1 MAKFECVIAPDGGF
15 PSFFLPRTAH
25 FINQIFLFLLFLFF
39 HSFPLSFSLLL
50 LRFLLGESSLSRT
63 HSGRAS
69 RICRG
74 ENEAGRVAS
83 WMREGVAFCTHRLI
97 VRRQE
102 TVARYESKA
111 VRAAEKRIRQRRSSS
126 NYTRPPFESEGKTN
140 NFHTRDGPVS
150 ILSIFASLELSTR
163 LSPRLKNIW
172 NIKFG
177 ILFLLAIPRNSIE
190 KKFDSFSRSD
200 YSRSRI
206 GQLPFPERGKKP
218 RWKMERWNDSRQHYQ
233 SRRLSRIVRGVF

>member
-25 FINQIFLFLLFLFF
+25 FINQISLFF
-39 HSFPLSFSLLL
+39 SFFFFSILSLSLSLLL

-63 HSGRAS
+63 HSGQAS

-126 NYTRPPFESEGKTN
+126 NYTRPPFENEGKTN
-140 NFHTRDGPVS
+140 NFHTRDYIRPCVNFINFRFLGTIDS
-150 ILSIFASLELSTR
+150 IIPSFKKYLE
-163 LSPRLKNIW
+163 
-172 NIKFG
+172 
-177 ILFLLAIPRNSIE
+177 
-190 KKFDSFSRSD
+190 
-200 YSRSRI
+200 Y
-206 GQLPFPERGKKP
+206 
-218 RWKMERWNDSRQHYQ
+218 
-233 SRRLSRIVRGVF
+233 

>member
-1 MAKFECVIAPDGGF
+1 MRNCAGRRL
-15 PSFFLPRTAH
+15 SFFFSSAYSALH
-25 FINQIFLFLLFLFF
+25 QSNISFSSFSFF
-39 HSFPLSFSLLL
+39 PFFPLSL
-50 LRFLLGESSLSRT
+50 SLSCYFDSFSARALFLERIP
-63 HSGRAS
+63 GKLRAS
-69 RICRG
+69 AGAR
-74 ENEAGRVAS
+74 NEAGRVAS

-218 RWKMERWNDSRQHYQ
+218 RWKMERWSDSRQHYQ

>member
-1 MAKFECVIAPDGGF
+1 MRNCAGRRLSFFFFFRVQRTSSIKYLSFSPFSFFPFF
-15 PSFFLPRTAH
+15 PS
-25 FINQIFLFLLFLFF
+25 
-39 HSFPLSFSLLL
+39 LSLSLLL

-63 HSGRAS
+63 HSGQAS

-102 TVARYESKA
+102 TVARYESKV

-126 NYTRPPFESEGKTN
+126 NYTRPPFENEGKTN

-218 RWKMERWNDSRQHYQ
+218 RWKMERWSDSRQHYQ

>member
-1 MAKFECVIAPDGGF
+1 MRNCAGRRL
-15 PSFFLPRTAH
+15 SFFFSSAYSALH
-25 FINQIFLFLLFLFF
+25 QSNISLFLLFLFF
-39 HSFPLSFSLLL
+39 HSFPLALSLSPVTSIPSRRELSFSNA
-50 LRFLLGESSLSRT
+50 F
-63 HSGRAS
+63 RAS
-69 RICRG
+69 FAHLPGRERGRTSRIVNARG
-74 ENEAGRVAS
+74 RSATRSA
-83 WMREGVAFCTHRLI
+83 RI

-126 NYTRPPFESEGKTN
+126 NYTRPPFENEGKTN
-140 NFHTRDGPVS
+140 NFHTRDGLVS
-150 ILSIFASLELSTR
+150 ILSIFVSLELSTR

-177 ILFLLAIPRNSIE
+177 ILFLHAIPRNSIE

-218 RWKMERWNDSRQHYQ
+218 R
-233 SRRLSRIVRGVF
+233 

>member
-1 MAKFECVIAPDGGF
+1 
-15 PSFFLPRTAH
+15 
-25 FINQIFLFLLFLFF
+25 
-39 HSFPLSFSLLL
+39 
-50 LRFLLGESSLSRT
+50 
-63 HSGRAS
+63 
-69 RICRG
+69 
-74 ENEAGRVAS
+74 
-83 WMREGVAFCTHRLI
+83 MREGVAFCTHRLI

-126 NYTRPPFESEGKTN
+126 NYTRPPFENEGKTN
-140 NFHTRDGPVS
+140 NFHTRDHIRPCVNF
-150 ILSIFASLELSTR
+150 INFRLWNLELSTR

-218 RWKMERWNDSRQHYQ
+218 R
-233 SRRLSRIVRGVF
+233 

>member
-25 FINQIFLFLLFLFF
+25 FINQISLFLLFLFF
-39 HSFPLSFSLLL
+39 HSFPLSLSLLL

-63 HSGRAS
+63 HSGQAS

-126 NYTRPPFESEGKTN
+126 NYTRPPFENEGKTN

-150 ILSIFASLELSTR
+150 ILSIFVSLELSTR

-218 RWKMERWNDSRQHYQ
+218 RWKMERWSDSRQHYQ